1 MPKTL
6 LYIMSRTGNNI
17 FISVIVSLFLSSCN
31 VDLCDDGND
40 VVFFDDFQNRLKI
53 DPGYFE
59 MASEVDTIGFRFFN
73 DFIGFTNGKRLFCNP
88 VKYENYW
95 IYYDSG
101 SSLQLS
107 ANEFTFSFDLYFN
120 EEQNTFFLIRKVDGE
135 YLFYDQFSNDILEEY
150 SVEILPSFE
159 YKGIAYRDVTKI
171 QAVEN
176 GQLLEVLIFQRENGI
191 LTYQNFTE
199 NYQYNQIQLEQE

>member
-1 MPKTL
+1 
-6 LYIMSRTGNNI
+6 
-17 FISVIVSLFLSSCN
+17 

-59 MASEVDTIGFRFFN
+59 MASEVDTVGFRFFD
-73 DFIGFTNGKRLFCNP
+73 DFIGFTNGKRLFCDP
-88 VKYENYW
+88 VKYENYG

-107 ANEFTFSFDLYFN
+107 ANNFTFFFDLYFS
-120 EEQNTFFLIRKVDGE
+120 EERNTFFTIRKVDGE

-159 YKGIAYRDVTKI
+159 YKGIAYSDVTKI

-199 NYQYNQIQLEQE
+199 NYQYNQIQLE